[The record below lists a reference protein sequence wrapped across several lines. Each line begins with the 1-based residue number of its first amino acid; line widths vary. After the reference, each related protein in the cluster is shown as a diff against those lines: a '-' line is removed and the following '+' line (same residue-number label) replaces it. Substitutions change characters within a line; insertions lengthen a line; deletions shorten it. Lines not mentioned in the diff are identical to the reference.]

1 MKKSA
6 IRWIALLF
14 ACVIHGST
22 EGKITLPAVFSEGMV
37 LQQQTEVA
45 VCGST
50 DKGSRKITVVTS
62 WDKKRYVTTSDEEGQ
77 WRLKVQTSVYGGPYE
92 MEISDGTPI
101 TIKDIWIGE
110 VWLCSGQSNMDM
122 RVSGR
127 YGDPVIGSLDAIV
140 TSDNPQIRMF
150 TVGHKLSSEPQTDC
164 KGMWQQASTETVPEF
179 SAAGYFFARKLNEV
193 LECPVGIIHASYG
206 GSRVEAWMSLSGVVP
221 YKGIPE
227 VRNECILFNGMI
239 NPVVGYGI
247 KGCLWY
253 QGEANI
259 DAPDLYTQLFPAMVA
274 DWRNLWEQG
283 EFPFIYAQ
291 IAPYRY
297 NKGENKGEN
306 SAYLREAQLK
316 CLDLIPVSAMITL
329 MDVGDERTIHPM
341 EKQTVGNR
349 FAYMALERIYGK
361 KGFIAAGPIYRSMKI
376 AKNQVV
382 LTFDNVGKGLTSFR
396 LPLTDF
402 EVAGEDQVFYP
413 AKARFGKDMKTVV
426 VSSSEVDVPIAV
438 RYAFKDYVKGSLYN
452 IYGIPASSFRTDNW

>member
-1 MKKSA
+1 MKESA

-14 ACVIHGST
+14 ACAIHGST

-37 LQQQTEVA
+37 LQQQTEAA
-45 VCGST
+45 VWGST
-50 DKGSRKITVVTS
+50 DKGSRKITVITS
-62 WDKKRYVTTSDEEGQ
+62 WDKKRYVTTSNKEGQ
-77 WRLKVQTSVYGGPYE
+77 WRLKVQTPVYGGPYE
-92 MEISDGTPI
+92 MEVSDGTSI

-150 TVGHKLSSEPQTDC
+150 TVKSKLTSEPQTDC
-164 KGMWQQASTETVPEF
+164 KGMWQQASSETVPEF
-179 SAAGYFFARKLNEV
+179 SASGYFFARKLNEV
-193 LECPVGIIHASYG
+193 LGCPVGIIHASYG
-206 GSRVEAWMSLSGVVP
+206 GSRVEAWMSQTGVAP
-221 YKGIPE
+221 YKGNPE
-227 VRNECILFNGMI
+227 VRNECILFNGML
-239 NPVVGYGI
+239 NPVVEYGI

-259 DAPDLYTQLFPAMVA
+259 DAPDLYTQLLPAMVA
-274 DWRNLWEQG
+274 DWRRLWNQG
-283 EFPFIYAQ
+283 DFPFIYAQ

-297 NKGENKGEN
+297 NKGEKKGEN

-316 CLDLIPVSAMITL
+316 CLDLIPASAMITL

-341 EKQTVGNR
+341 EKQAVGNR
-349 FAYMALERIYGK
+349 FAYRALECVYGK
-361 KGFIAAGPIYRSMKI
+361 KGFVSAGPVYRSMQI
-376 AKNQVV
+376 EKNEAI
-382 LTFDNVGKGLTSFR
+382 LTFGNVGKGLTSFR
-396 LPLTDF
+396 LPLNDF
-402 EVAGEDQVFYP
+402 EVAGEDRIFYP

-426 VSSSEVDVPIAV
+426 VSAPEVDVPVAV

-452 IYGIPASSFRTDNW
+452 IYGMPASSFRTDNW